1 MLPDGL
7 GLYLQV
13 GPTATK
19 SWLFRYARGGVER
32 QVGLGAAHAVTL
44 VEAREKARQC
54 RNWLADGLDPLLE
67 RQALLR
73 SNLAKQAKQMS
84 FSECARKYID
94 AHSGKWKNPKHRD
107 QWVRTIDTYANPV
120 IGELPVAA
128 VDTTLVL
135 RVLEPIWKTKTET
148 ATRLRSRLERVL
160 AWATVRELRTGDN
173 PARWH
178 NHLDQLLAAPS
189 KARRVI
195 HHSALPYADVPEF
208 LTDLRSREGVAA
220 RALEFTIL
228 TAART
233 GEVIGARRREF
244 DLDAKLWVIP
254 KERMKAGKE
263 HRVPLSPPV
272 MALLKKLPDT
282 GDFVF
287 PGHKEKTPLSN
298 MAMLTLLKRMD
309 RQDITVHGFRSSFRD
324 WAAECTNYPR
334 EVCELALAHGI
345 EDKVEEAYRRGD
357 LFAKRRKLMS
367 EWAAYCA
374 KPASSAVV
382 FPIRRARK

>member
-1 MLPDGL
+1 
-7 GLYLQV
+7 
-13 GPTATK
+13 
-19 SWLFRYARGGVER
+19 
-32 QVGLGAAHAVTL
+32 
-44 VEAREKARQC
+44 
-54 RNWLADGLDPLLE
+54 
-67 RQALLR
+67 
-73 SNLAKQAKQMS
+73 MS
-84 FSECARKYID
+84 FGECARKYID

-107 QWVRTIDTYANPV
+107 QWVRTINTYANPV
-120 IGELPVAA
+120 IGELPVAT
-128 VDTTLVL
+128 VDTSLVL

-189 KARRVI
+189 KAKRVV
-195 HHSALPYADVPEF
+195 HHPALSYAEVPAF
-208 LTDLRSREGVAA
+208 LIDLRSLEGVAS

-233 GEVIGARRREF
+233 GEVIGARWREF
-244 DLDAKLWVIP
+244 DLDAKLWIIP

-272 MALLKKLPDT
+272 MALLKRLPEV

-287 PGHKEKTPLSN
+287 PGQKEKTPLSN
-298 MAMLTLLKRMD
+298 MSMLTLLKRME

-324 WAAECTNYPR
+324 WAAESTNYPR

-357 LFAKRRKLMS
+357 LFEKRRKLMS
-367 EWAAYCA
+367 DWATYCNRSE
-374 KPASSAVV
+374 KPAVV
-382 FPIRRARK
+382 IPMRRAKK